1 MRVCGCLRLTWVCV
15 FVIQW
20 VGSVGC
26 YTAPYSSTLLSRSS
40 NLISIAA
47 SLVFIAVIFVSI
59 AVRSVFIKIGDL
71 VFIAASLVFIAAISV
86 SIAVRSVTIAEI
98 SSRDTGTN
106 GAGTGA
112 DEHSWNRVSMLKLR
126 LLV

>member
-1 MRVCGCLRLTWVCV
+1 VRVCGCFEADMGVR
-15 FVIQW
+15 F
-20 VGSVGC
+20 
-26 YTAPYSSTLLSRSS
+26 YTTLGGIGGLLHRAPPYSSTLLSRSS

-59 AVRSVFIKIGDL
+59 AVRSVFIKIGD
-71 VFIAASLVFIAAISV
+71 LVFIAAISV